1 MTDDKKTIIMVD
13 DNMTNL
19 AIGMNTLKPYYSLI
33 TLNSGARLLK
43 ALEKVTADLILIDI
57 EMPEMDGFETVA
69 HIKSKNE
76 TSNIPIIFLTG
87 KSDDISER
95 KGYELGAVDYIKKPF
110 TPTFLLERIELHL
123 RDKT

>member
-69 HIKSKNE
+69 QIKSKNE